1 MIFQLNNKVEG
12 NEMRKNKIWLM
23 SIIIVALV
31 IVSGIVFLNYSNAG
45 RQDESD
51 KTPDITITQSNKQNQ
66 ENVNDIQNQELETE
80 QQKEKTVFILTEEE
94 VLGNPVFNGFINKE
108 MPAYDDAEEKK
119 RYIYEYF
126 ADEPTI
132 YGVHYMA
139 EDLNQDTKNELLVLI
154 QYGRDGS
161 FGDLYVFEESENGKL
176 IAWEEWSH
184 IVTDRQPDLYY
195 CGNGIFKMDGG
206 GLGISI
212 GHYTQEGNPELLMDW
227 YNEIKECND
236 TNYVVGIS
244 FSLYENGEVTKS
256 MYFEE
261 YYNTKTDE
269 EITELEREEV
279 REGRRLFDEI
289 MASLEE
295 EKKITIDS
303 VEYNDR
309 IGTISLEE
317 LLRP

>member
-1 MIFQLNNKVEG
+1 MNK
-12 NEMRKNKIWLM
+12 
-23 SIIIVALV
+23 SI
-31 IVSGIVFLNYSNAG
+31 
-45 RQDESD
+45 
-51 KTPDITITQSNKQNQ
+51 
-66 ENVNDIQNQELETE
+66 ENVN
-80 QQKEKTVFILTEEE
+80 
-94 VLGNPVFNGFINKE
+94 GNSNCFINTYIK
-108 MPAYDDAEEKK
+108 DQNDKQIKISCDAEV
-119 RYIYEYF
+119 YN
-126 ADEPTI
+126 D
-132 YGVHYMA
+132 G
-139 EDLNQDTKNELLVLI
+139 EL
-154 QYGRDGS
+154 
-161 FGDLYVFEESENGKL
+161 
-176 IAWEEWSH
+176 
-184 IVTDRQPDLYY
+184 
-195 CGNGIFKMDGG
+195 
-206 GLGISI
+206 
-212 GHYTQEGNPELLMDW
+212 